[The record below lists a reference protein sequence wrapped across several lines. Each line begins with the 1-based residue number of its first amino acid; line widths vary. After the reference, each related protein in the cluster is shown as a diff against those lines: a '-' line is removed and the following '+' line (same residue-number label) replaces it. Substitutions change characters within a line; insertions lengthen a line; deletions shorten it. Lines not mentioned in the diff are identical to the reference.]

1 MHTLH
6 ITHRDIKL
14 SNILID
20 NDRYPVLS
28 VKICDLGSSKKLIS
42 NPNDEST
49 QSLNY
54 IGTRSFRA
62 PELLV
67 GNTYYDSKIDIWS
80 AGIVLLKLCL
90 GFLNKRSNIF
100 YVNDSKALVEV
111 LIDQIGEPTA
121 EELNE
126 MLASNDLMSG
136 SINAGLNSA

>member
-1 MHTLH
+1 MHALN

-20 NDRYPVLS
+20 NDRFPVNS

-42 NPNDEST
+42 DPNDEST

-67 GNTYYDSKIDIWS
+67 GNRYYNSKIDIWS
-80 AGIVLLKLCL
+80 AGIVLLKLVL

-100 YVNDSKALVEV
+100 NVSDSKALVKV
-111 LIDQIGEPTA
+111 IIDQIGEPTL
-121 EELNE
+121 EELSE

-136 SINAGLNSA
+136 SVNSGLTSI